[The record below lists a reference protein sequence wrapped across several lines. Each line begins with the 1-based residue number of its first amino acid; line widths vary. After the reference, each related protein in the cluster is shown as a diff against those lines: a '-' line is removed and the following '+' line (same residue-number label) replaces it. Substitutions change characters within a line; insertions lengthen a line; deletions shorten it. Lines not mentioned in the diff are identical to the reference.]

1 MMLGFGL
8 SPATM
13 TPEFGNALIVIDAIA
28 LVLFVVIVY
37 SAKIAAGSS
46 RMSKMLGA
54 SVLAE
59 RFRLWRAA
67 HKGR

>member
-1 MMLGFGL
+1 MLGFGL

-28 LVLFVVIVY
+28 LVLFVLIVY
-37 SAKIAAGSS
+37 SAKIAASSS

-54 SVLAE
+54 SMLAE

-67 HKGR
+67 HKGH